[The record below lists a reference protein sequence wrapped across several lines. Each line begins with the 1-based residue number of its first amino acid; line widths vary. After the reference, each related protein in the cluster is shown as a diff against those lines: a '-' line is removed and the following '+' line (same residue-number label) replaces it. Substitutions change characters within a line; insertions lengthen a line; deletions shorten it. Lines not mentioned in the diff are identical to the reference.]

1 MKLTPREI
9 EKLILHDAGYVAQ
22 KRLAQGLQLNYTEAV
37 ALIAT
42 QILEFV
48 RDGKKTVA
56 ELMDIGK
63 QLLGRRQVLPAVPL
77 LLETVQVEG
86 TFPDGTKLI
95 TIHDAI
101 ALDDGN
107 LELALYGS
115 FLPVPSLDKFPG
127 TDKDYKVP
135 GEIIISKQNSI
146 SPNIGRKAVVIIVR
160 NIGDRPIQVGS
171 HYHFIET
178 NPRLVF
184 DRKRAYGMRLN
195 IPAGT
200 AVRFEQS
207 LDIGTIMMLV
217 SLALLR
223 GVRTDLCTDMNF
235 DTVSHFLGTIEM
247 FCALRNSQGQFSLYG
262 LIFKDGVERDSK
274 SVSLVS
280 IGGNKVVRGGN
291 GLVNGPVDDSS
302 LEKVMETVQARG
314 FGHAEEENVWEGVTG
329 ENNMATQTIPNEV
342 YASLY
347 GPTTKDMI
355 RLGDTDLFAEIEKD
369 FAVHGDEC
377 VFGGGKTIRDG
388 MGQATGY
395 LSSDCLDTVITN
407 AVIIDYT
414 GIYKGDIGI
423 KNCLIVNIG
432 KAGNPD
438 VMDDVKSDMIVG
450 VNTEVIAA
458 EGMIVTAGAID
469 CHVHFISP
477 QLAHDAIASG
487 ITTVIGGGTG
497 PADGTR
503 ATTCTPSPIHMKFML
518 HSTDGIP
525 LNVGFMG
532 KGNTSDP
539 DGLHEIIEAGAM
551 GLKLHEDWGST
562 PAAVENCLN
571 IAEQYDIQVS
581 VNTDTLNESGFV
593 ENTVAAFKGRPVITY
608 HRGNMEEVIYDA
620 QGGSIH
626 LLGFYERAMLNV
638 GVSGDIAVCGEPYV
652 LPSSI
657 SSTRPLTVNTIDEQI
672 DMLMASH
679 RLWKNIPEDVA
690 FAKSRIRQEIIA
702 AEDILHDMGAISII
716 SSGSQA
722 MGRIGEVI
730 TRTWQTAHKMKVQ
743 RGTLDPGRDSDNFRI
758 KRYIAKYTINP
769 AIANGISLHVGSIER
784 GQRSRGG
791 AWRGWWLSWGEAC
804 GGGGWR
810 GPEGAGYAAD
820 EYARS
825 RGVGA
830 CMCSDFYY
838 WVLSVINTIAGAYS
852 DRISF

>member
-9 EKLILHDAGYVAQ
+9 EKLILHDAGYLAQ

-146 SPNIGRKAVVIIVR
+146 SLNIGRKAVIIIVR

-178 NPRLVF
+178 NPSLVF

-200 AVRFEQS
+200 AVRFEP
-207 LDIGTIMMLV
+207 G
-217 SLALLR
+217 
-223 GVRTDLCTDMNF
+223 
-235 DTVSHFLGTIEM
+235 
-247 FCALRNSQGQFSLYG
+247 
-262 LIFKDGVERDSK
+262 DSK

-291 GLVNGPVDDSS
+291 GLVNGPVDDSR
-302 LEKVMETVQARG
+302 LEKVMETVQAQG

-329 ENNMATQTIPNEV
+329 ENNMVTQTIPNEV

-347 GPTTKDMI
+347 GPTTKDLI

-388 MGQATGY
+388 MGQATGH

-423 KNCLIVNIG
+423 KNLLIVNIG

-458 EGMIVTAGAID
+458 EGMVVTAGAID

-503 ATTCTPSPIHMKFML
+503 ATTCTPAPIHMKFML

-525 LNVGFMG
+525 LNVGFVG

-551 GLKLHEDWGST
+551 GLQLHEDWGST

-581 VNTDTLNESGFV
+581 INTDTLNESGFV

-608 HRGNMEEVIYDA
+608 HRGNMEEVISDA

-626 LLGFYERAMLNV
+626 LLGFHERAMLNV

-672 DMLMASH
+672 DLLMASH
-679 RLWKNIPEDVA
+679 RLWKNNPEDVA

-730 TRTWQTAHKMKVQ
+730 ARTWQTAHKMKVQ

-769 AIANGISLHVGSIER
+769 AIANGISQYVGSIENR
-784 GQRSRGG
+784 GERVGTFDMVGGVERGDKG
-791 AWRGWWLSWGEAC
+791 AAAVLGGGGGEV
-804 GGGGWR
+804 GGWR
-810 GPEGAGYAAD
+810 GPEGTGYAAD

-838 WVLSVINTIAGAYS
+838 WVLSGINAIAGAYS